1 MAGDLSRTKRLF
13 LVRLLYL
20 SGVKE
25 GEHIMKYDVAIIGAG
40 VVGCLTARALSMKD
54 LAVCVIEAG
63 ADVATGTSKANSGIV
78 HAGYDAVPGSLKAK
92 YNVAGATVMPQL
104 ATDLGVPFEQNGS
117 LVVAFGEDDEK
128 QLQMLY
134 ERGVANDVETR
145 IISGDEVRAMEPC
158 LSPDITAA
166 LYAPTAGIICPYTLT
181 IAAGENAAANGVK
194 FLFNSRVTGISR
206 TDGGFVIEAGDHRIE
221 ARSVVNAAGVHA
233 GDISAMA
240 GGEEIAIRPRK
251 GEYIVFD
258 KSMAARTQRV
268 IFGAPSEKGKGVLFA
283 PTVHGNMIAGPT
295 AEFTEQDDTATSRAG
310 LEKALAGAQHYAPSL
325 ERRAAIAVFAGL
337 RASSEGHDFIIEVSK
352 KVPGLIQAAGIE
364 SPGLSA
370 SPAIAERIME
380 LLEGIGISGAPKE
393 GAVKTR
399 KPIESFAHAT
409 PERREELIAMDSR
422 YAHIVCRCETVTE
435 AEIVEAIHRPCGAT
449 TVDGVKFRTRAGTG
463 RCHGG
468 FCLPRVM
475 DILSRELGEGETDIT
490 KTGPGSA
497 ILTGRTKE
505 GQQ

>member
-1 MAGDLSRTKRLF
+1 
-13 LVRLLYL
+13 
-20 SGVKE
+20 
-25 GEHIMKYDVAIIGAG
+25 MKYDVAIIGAG
-40 VVGCLTARALSMKD
+40 VVGCLTARALSMKK
-54 LAVCVIEAG
+54 LSVCVIEAG
-63 ADVATGTSKANSGIV
+63 ADVAAGSSKANSGIV
-78 HAGYDAVPGSLKAK
+78 HAGYDAAPGSLKARF
-92 YNVAGATVMPQL
+92 NVAGARMIPQL
-104 ATDLGVPFEQNGS
+104 AADLGVPFDPCGS
-117 LVVAFGEDDEK
+117 FVVAFGEEDEK
-128 QLQMLY
+128 QLQKLY
-134 ERGVANDVETR
+134 ERGVANGVETR
-145 IISGDEVRAMEPC
+145 IISGNEARKMEPA
-158 LSPDITAA
+158 LNPDITAA

-194 FLFNSRVTGISR
+194 FLFNSRVTAVSR
-206 TDGGFVIEAGDHRIE
+206 TDSGFVLEAGETRIE

-240 GGEEIAIRPRK
+240 GAEEITIHPRK

-258 KSMAARTQRV
+258 KSMAARTKVV

-295 AEFTEQDDTATSRAG
+295 AQFTEPDDVSTSREG
-310 LEKALAGAQHYAPSL
+310 LEQALSGAQHYVPSL

-337 RASSEGHDFIIEVSK
+337 RAAAEGHDFIVEASK
-352 KVPGLIQAAGIE
+352 KVPGLIKAAGIE
-364 SPGLSA
+364 SPGLTA
-370 SPAIAERIME
+370 SPAIAEHIVE
-380 LLEGIGISGAPKE
+380 LLAGVGVEGEPKE
-393 GAVKTR
+393 GAVKIR

-409 PERREELIAMDSR
+409 PERRKELIAMDSR

-475 DILSRELGEGETDIT
+475 DILSRELGTGETDIT
-490 KTGPGSA
+490 KTGPGSE
-497 ILTGRTKE
+497 ILIGRTKE
-505 GQQ
+505 GQL